1 MRQLI
6 KFCIVG
12 ASSTVIDMAILA
24 FLLRFVPALPWWVSM
39 SISFCFAVSNGFIWN
54 QRWTFRT
61 HNSGSTRTQYAK
73 FFVTNVIGLGL
84 NLLISKGFLILFT
97 GQITHPTNPDE
108 KSVLLAKLC
117 AIPLVVIWNFG
128 ASRLWTFKPHEPKA
142 QTWPEV
148 KTSSPVSESESRI

>member
-39 SISFCFAVSNGFIWN
+39 SISFCFAVSNGFFWN

-61 HNSGSTRTQYAK
+61 HNAGSTRTQYAK

-97 GQITHPTNPDE
+97 GQLSHPTNPDE

-117 AIPLVVIWNFG
+117 AIPIVVIWNFG
-128 ASRLWTFKPHEPKA
+128 ASRLWTFKTDAPA
-142 QTWPEV
+142 IQSRPETV
-148 KTSSPVSESESRI
+148 ASGAERETRV

>member
-12 ASSTVIDMAILA
+12 ASSTVIDIGILA
-24 FLLRFVPALPWWVSM
+24 LLLKFFHFLPWWVSA
-39 SISFCFAVSNGFIWN
+39 SISFCFAVSNGFFWN
-54 QRWTFRT
+54 QRWTFRAK
-61 HNSGSTRTQYAK
+61 NIGSTRAQYSK

-97 GQITHPTNPDE
+97 GEVSHATNPDD
-108 KSVLLAKLC
+108 KSILLAKLC

-128 ASRLWTFKPHEPKA
+128 ASRLWTFRSHAPKTEA
-142 QTWPEV
+142 WP
-148 KTSSPVSESESRI
+148 SVSESETAV